1 VTAAEGVW
9 RGLEAGA
16 WHFVE
21 CQFTDVAGA
30 VKSVVLPA
38 VQMEETLR
46 FGHWFDGSAMEGDA
60 RSMET
65 DLLLRPDLSSWGALP
80 WTGPDGQR
88 TARVTCDVL
97 TTDGQPFPADPR
109 GVLRRAVQ
117 EAVAEGL
124 RYNVAAAV
132 QFYLFRPAGAGGS
145 VPLDRGGA
153 LDPAGGGP
161 GAGIGEEVVNA
172 LEALGVP
179 AAATSHAAGPGQYE
193 VVLPRLP
200 ALTAADAVLVC
211 KFAVRTVAQ
220 RRGLRS
226 TFMPVPVAGA
236 PGSALRLRQSVAR
249 AGGEDALGDATAE
262 WELSPAGRAFLA
274 GQLSHLRALCAVSAP
289 TVNSYKRLGG
299 DGGGPRFRA
308 WSRSGPLAA
317 IRLPR
322 RRHRDEPLPLEIEL
336 RCADPAC
343 NPYLALAA
351 ALAGGLDGL
360 RQGLAPPPPLA
371 AGGSDRPAGAR
382 TALEP
387 LPSSLGEAL
396 ADLEWD
402 GPLREALGPPV
413 YERLA
418 LAKAREWET
427 YQRQIS
433 PWELDRYFE
442 SA

>member
-1 VTAAEGVW
+1 MTAAGDVW

-16 WHFVE
+16 WHFVD

-38 VQMEETLR
+38 GQVEETLR
-46 FGHWFDGSAMEGDA
+46 YGHWFDGSAVEGDA

-80 WTGPDGQR
+80 WAGPDGQR

-132 QFYLFRPAGAGGS
+132 QFYLFRPDGAGGS

-153 LDPAGGGP
+153 LDPAG
-161 GAGIGEEVVNA
+161 AGIGGEVVNA
-172 LEALGVP
+172 LASLGVP

-200 ALTAADAVLVC
+200 ALAAADAVLVC
-211 KFAVRTVAQ
+211 KFAIRSVAQ
-220 RRGLRS
+220 RRGLQA

-236 PGSALRLRQSVAR
+236 AGSSLRLRQSVAR
-249 AGGEDALGDATAE
+249 AGGADALGDATAE
-262 WELSPAGRAFLA
+262 WELSPAGLAFLA
-274 GQLSHLRALCAVSAP
+274 GQLAHLPALCAVSAP

-299 DGGGPRFRA
+299 DGDGPRYRA
-308 WSRSGPLAA
+308 WSRSAPQAA
-317 IRLPR
+317 IRLPGR
-322 RRHRDEPLPLEIEL
+322 RRRAEPLPVELEL

-351 ALAGGLDGL
+351 ALAAGLDGL
-360 RQGLAPPPPLA
+360 RRGLTPPPPLA
-371 AGGSDRPAGAR
+371 ADWGARPAGAGG
-382 TALEP
+382 ALEP
-387 LPSSLGEAL
+387 LPAALGEAL
-396 ADLEWD
+396 AELERD

-418 LAKAREWET
+418 LTKAREWAA